1 MMLKYFKLSFSIRLL
16 WQSRVTSKSPMFAIC
31 FTSCPTAVDALTQLY
46 LRQVARKTPMPS
58 EKQSN
63 LQNKKIARK
72 TAATLYFISGFPC
85 TISRNFCDESQ
96 LKLRCRIS
104 HSQRKSDNLPQ
115 RHCPFR
121 YLYAFCQ
128 HISLH
133 DTFACLTWQIVAY
146 CLCFRYQSVNETF
159 ARKRLG
165 TTNV

>member
-31 FTSCPTAVDALTQLY
+31 FTSYPTAVDALTQLH

-63 LQNKKIARK
+63 RQNKKNRSQNSGDFVFYI
-72 TAATLYFISGFPC
+72 GFPC

-104 HSQRKSDNLPQ
+104 HSQRRNDNFPQ
-115 RHCPFR
+115 CHCPFR
-121 YLYAFCQ
+121 YLCDICR
-128 HISLH
+128 HISLY
-133 DTFACLTWQIVAY
+133 DTFTCLTWLTVVY
-146 CLCFRYQSVNETF
+146 YLCFR
-159 ARKRLG
+159 
-165 TTNV
+165 